1 MGSVPVSRLLLLAA
15 IGAVV
20 AVCAG
25 SGLAGPARP
34 QAVLTQ
40 ATGDLLVAN
49 SQDGH
54 AIFQA
59 TGLAPGRSVTGTV
72 DLVNTGT
79 LPGDLGLEQL
89 DVQDQPGVNGGK
101 LSSAIYLDITDV
113 TGGNSVPIFTGQ
125 LGGLGSRSL
134 GSIGPGEARSLR
146 FTASLPDG
154 GPPPSPGGGDN
165 AYAGSGLTVRYAWT
179 ATATGPGPGG
189 SGTTEP
195 AVKIAL
201 NSKKLLTR
209 GYLDVMTT
217 CDVACRVSAYAQLP
231 KAKRAKKAAKTKSRS
246 ATLTTPNKPARIRLK
261 LSKKAKRQLLKTLRK
276 KRRVA
281 VKVTVA
287 VSSASGGP
295 VKTYTRKA
303 SVKRPRPK
311 KRRRR

>member
-1 MGSVPVSRLLLLAA
+1 MGVPVSRLLTLAA

-25 SGLAGPARP
+25 SGLARPAEQP
-34 QAVLTQ
+34 HAVLTQ
-40 ATGDLLVAN
+40 ATGDLAVAN

-59 TGLAPGRSVTGTV
+59 TGLAPGHSVTGTV
-72 DLVNTGT
+72 QLVNTGS

-89 DVQDQPGVNGGK
+89 DVQDQPGVNGGL
-101 LSSAIYLDITDV
+101 LSNAISLDITDV
-113 TGGNSVPIFTGQ
+113 TGGNSVPIFNGR
-125 LGGLGSRSL
+125 LGGLGSRPL
-134 GSIGPGEARSLR
+134 GSIGPGETRTFR
-146 FTASLPDG
+146 FTVSLPDG
-154 GPPPSPGGGDN
+154 GPPPNPGGGDN

-189 SGTTEP
+189 SGNTQP
-195 AVKIAL
+195 AVKIKL

-209 GYLDVMTT
+209 GFLDVMTT

-246 ATLTTPNKPARIRLK
+246 ATLTTPSKPARIRLK
-261 LSKKAKRQLLKTLRK
+261 IGKKAKRQLLKTLKK

-281 VKVTVA
+281 LKVTLG
-287 VSSASGGP
+287 VSPASGGP
-295 VKTYTRKA
+295 VQAYTRKA
-303 SVKRPRPK
+303 SVKRPKP
-311 KRRRR
+311 KRRGRR